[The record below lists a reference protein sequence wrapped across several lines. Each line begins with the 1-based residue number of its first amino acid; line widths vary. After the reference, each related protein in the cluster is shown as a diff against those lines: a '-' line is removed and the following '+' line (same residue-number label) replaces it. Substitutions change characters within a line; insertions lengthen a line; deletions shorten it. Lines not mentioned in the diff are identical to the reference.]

1 MQTEGV
7 YWQKENK
14 NNGWFSKRFTLW
26 NLGIMRFFFPLKASG
41 FRGYWIN
48 HLESPIMFIMLVKP
62 ASSFQKNPTT
72 VPALRIYRGMLGHLH
87 FLSRQPSLR
96 QARCFGD
103 SKAIGG
109 HWKAHVEH
117 TLLCQ
122 TVSRLSSTVTRVQ
135 QCAIVQ
141 IESEF
146 CLDRETTLTVT
157 CLRWSPVQEDLRRVC
172 IRTACNVAMKGYYSE
187 SESKTDDF

>member
-1 MQTEGV
+1 
-7 YWQKENK
+7 
-14 NNGWFSKRFTLW
+14 
-26 NLGIMRFFFPLKASG
+26 
-41 FRGYWIN
+41 
-48 HLESPIMFIMLVKP
+48 MFIMLVKP
-62 ASSFQKNPTT
+62 ASSFQKNPTP

-157 CLRWSPVQEDLRRVC
+157 CLGFRRISDAYVSGKVITCSGGSPT
-172 IRTACNVAMKGYYSE
+172 RTCSGGSPTRMYPNCV
-187 SESKTDDF
+187 